1 MTWRSSPTISAISTL
16 AAPGEETGL
25 GLTVTEDILC
35 LIFLRSVS
43 YPTPTYYSHLAAD
56 RARKH
61 HNELMD
67 EDQKLVEIKKRI
79 EMRKKTGKKK
89 EEKSEREKQEEKLM
103 KEYEDKIKKDIE
115 ENKAYN
121 MYFV

>member
-1 MTWRSSPTISAISTL
+1 MP
-16 AAPGEETGL
+16 
-25 GLTVTEDILC
+25 DKN
-35 LIFLRSVS
+35 RSVS

-61 HNELMD
+61 HNEMMD
-67 EDQKLVEIKKRI
+67 EDTKLVEIKRRI
-79 EMRKKTGKKK
+79 EMRKKTGKK
-89 EEKSEREKQEEKLM
+89 EEKMKTEREKQEEKQM